1 MLELSRQL
9 DSSLPFLGVWRLLLL
24 SAALVSQAL
33 VSELVVCGLFVLGFF
48 FLQCCLLQ
56 SRNVYDKINITDI
69 CENCNWDMDCGYL
82 MEQHYWKTK
91 LLCDLKLT
99 SSSETSGR
107 IQSIT
112 LQEHICRSTLF
123 SQLVPK
129 KRKIQLLLVF

>member
-1 MLELSRQL
+1 M
-9 DSSLPFLGVWRLLLL
+9 
-24 SAALVSQAL
+24 
-33 VSELVVCGLFVLGFF
+33 
-48 FLQCCLLQ
+48 
-56 SRNVYDKINITDI
+56 YDKINIREI

>member
-1 MLELSRQL
+1 M
-9 DSSLPFLGVWRLLLL
+9 
-24 SAALVSQAL
+24 SQAL
-33 VSELVVCGLFVLGFF
+33 VSELLVVCGLFVLVFF

-56 SRNVYDKINITDI
+56 SRNDKINITDI